1 MNNTA
6 MDKIHSYRVLDGDT
20 IEVMGRVWTTG
31 VYVKQSLRVK
41 GVDTPEKSTLAGQAV
56 LRHLK
61 ELLSRIEFSV
71 VGYKDDKFGG
81 RFVGD
86 VLFDAYKVRGIV
98 KWCKPLPFVTDN
110 GFDYATLSDYLIVN
124 GLARVYNGDKKQV
137 WTDTELRNVE
147 NNCSGLVIAFP
158 VLSSTTPDNY
168 RWVLKEDNDLA

>member
-1 MNNTA
+1 

-86 VLFDAYKVRGIV
+86 VLFDASKVRGIV
-98 KWCKPLPFVTDN
+98 KWCRPLSGVTLVD
-110 GFDYATLSDYLIVN
+110 GIYYATLSDYLIVN
-124 GLARVYNGDKKQV
+124 GLARVYNGDKKQA

-147 NNCSGLVIAFP
+147 NNCSGLTIAFP
-158 VLSSTTPDNY
+158 VLSSPTPDNY
-168 RWVLKEDNDLA
+168 RWVLKEADDLA